1 MSRKQSSK
9 APSKPP
15 IELRVIPSVSPS
27 PMTTRQVSAEFR
39 RRVADGM
46 PIRPAG
52 AARRNPKRLLASGYV
67 PHFKIELFDTEY
79 YLTKVRQNS
88 DIRFFVAYVVQRS
101 ASRRRVEA
109 YPRIF
114 YKDVSLVWR
123 SASHYVRSENENWIG
138 KGDVRAGM
146 ENGEESWWSAEDT
159 TDLPLEIQT
168 ALEVLIR
175 QPGRIPTDE
184 RAIDLVLRRAPD
196 DRTVA
201 YRDFTGPRQ
210 RAQSDPRN
218 LINRGKP
225 VARFTRANDPT
236 SLRFVRGFEP
246 DFKNGIIEESASVS
260 RLYGGP
266 LRRFRIL
273 SGNRKI
279 QYLFMS
285 GPTHVWIVPPQATT
299 VEIMSYGVR
308 TIDVLIDDDLCI
320 PGFEFH
326 FMDDSEDPPSLF
338 SQIPEGFAGPPSELD
353 ESRADAS
360 AWLDKLPVVKEFRRK
375 VLR

>member
-1 MSRKQSSK
+1 
-9 APSKPP
+9 
-15 IELRVIPSVSPS
+15 
-27 PMTTRQVSAEFR
+27 MTPRQVSAEFR
-39 RRVADGM
+39 ARVADGM
-46 PIRPAG
+46 PICPAG
-52 AARRNPKRLLASGYV
+52 AARRNPKKLLAGGQAGYV
-67 PHFKIELFDTEY
+67 PRFKIELFDTEY

-101 ASRRRVEA
+101 ASRRLEA

-146 ENGEESWWSAEDT
+146 ENGEETLWSAEDT
-159 TDLPLEIQT
+159 TDLPLEIQS
-168 ALEVLIR
+168 ALELLIR

-184 RAIDLVLRRAPD
+184 RAIDLVLRRGPD

-210 RAQSDPRN
+210 RAQADPRN

-246 DFKNGIIEESASVS
+246 DFTNGNIEESASVS

-273 SGNRKI
+273 SRNRKI

-285 GPTHVWIVPPQATT
+285 GPQHVWIVPPQATS

-308 TIDVLIDDDLCI
+308 TIDVLVDDDLCI
-320 PGFEFH
+320 PGYEFH

-353 ESRADAS
+353 ASRADAS
-360 AWLDKLPVVKEFRRK
+360 AWLNKLPVVKEFRRK

>member
-1 MSRKQSSK
+1 M
-9 APSKPP
+9 
-15 IELRVIPSVSPS
+15 
-27 PMTTRQVSAEFR
+27 
-39 RRVADGM
+39 
-46 PIRPAG
+46 
-52 AARRNPKRLLASGYV
+52 LLSSGYT
-67 PHFKIELFDTEY
+67 PRHKIELFATEY

-123 SASHYVRSENENWIG
+123 AASHYVRSESENWIG
-138 KGDVRAGM
+138 KGDVRAGV
-146 ENGEESWWSAEDT
+146 ENGEEVMWSAEDT

-175 QPGRIPTDE
+175 EPGRIPTDE
-184 RAIDLVLRRAPD
+184 RAIDWVLRRGPD

-210 RAQSDPRN
+210 RAQADPSN
-218 LINRGKP
+218 LINRGRP

-236 SLRFVRGFEP
+236 ALRFVRGFEP
-246 DFKNGIIEESASVS
+246 DFAKGILEESDSVS

-273 SGNRKI
+273 SRNRKI
-279 QYLFMS
+279 QYLFMA
-285 GPTHVWIVPPQATT
+285 GPKQVWIVPPQATT

-320 PGFEFH
+320 PGYEYH
-326 FMDDSEDPPSLF
+326 FMDDSEDPPVMF
-338 SQIPEGFAGPPSELD
+338 SQIPEGFAGPPNELD
-353 ESRADAS
+353 PSRADVS

-375 VLR
+375 VLAHS